1 DPLGLIS
8 PLFVPIE
15 RLFQDLYKYKYK
27 LAGTTLDEEVSL
39 SVTRSL
45 VLSRLITR
53 VRSALLPLVKITE
66 IFLLDRFHY
75 DYSLDKGGGQR
86 IQAIR

>member
-1 DPLGLIS
+1 MSKLRVVPLSKQTIPRTVL
-8 PLFVPIE
+8 LV
-15 RLFQDLYKYKYK
+15 
-27 LAGTTLDEEVSL
+27 
-39 SVTRSL
+39 SL

-75 DYSLDKGGGQR
+75 DSSLDKGGGQR
-86 IQAIR
+86 IQAIRVEKSQFINTRHNNLHV